1 MFSRSIRIYRC
12 LQLYSLFILLIH
24 ENQTFVLSDVDEPL
38 DRDVTDITW
47 AKVSINSI
55 NDKHNVRLLKDTRS
69 NILKLSLLIISG
81 IFILFLIGAIVS
93 VIVFCVKKK

>member
-1 MFSRSIRIYRC
+1 MFSRSIRC

-24 ENQTFVLSDVDEPL
+24 ENQTFILSDVNE
-38 DRDVTDITW
+38 RDATDITW
-47 AKVSINSI
+47 AKVSINPS

-81 IFILFLIGAIVS
+81 VFILFLIGAIVS